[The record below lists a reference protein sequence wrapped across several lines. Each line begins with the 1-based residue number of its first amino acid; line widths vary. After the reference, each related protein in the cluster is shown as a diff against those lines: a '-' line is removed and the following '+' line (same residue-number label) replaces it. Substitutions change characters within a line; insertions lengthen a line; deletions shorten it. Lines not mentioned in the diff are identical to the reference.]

1 MEKEIRKIKL
11 IYSGELL
18 AFAIV
23 FLVLGFLELFA
34 VIKLSERAQL
44 IFKIIT
50 LAGATFITG
59 DFIWLMCSEK
69 RKKKNCILD
78 KAMVLPLAVYLYV
91 FDIVGFVMK
100 PGYGYYQIGIPI
112 AFIYLACVYIFQ
124 GIYHYYKPVPMVIE
138 MIEEAKNPKPVE
150 EATAEQEV
158 VEAEPKED
166 KKEED

>member
-1 MEKEIRKIKL
+1 MEKQIKKVKL

-18 AFAIV
+18 AFAVV
-23 FLVLGFLELFA
+23 FLVLGFLELFV

-69 RKKKNCILD
+69 RKKKNCIID
-78 KAMVLPLAVYLYV
+78 KVMLLPLAVYLYV

-112 AFIYLACVYIFQ
+112 AFMYFACVYIFQ
-124 GIYHYYKPVPMVIE
+124 GIYHYYKPVPLVLE
-138 MIEEAKNPKPVE
+138 MIEEIKNPKIE
-150 EATAEQEV
+150 ENNEEKEA
-158 VEAEPKED
+158 VEAQPKED